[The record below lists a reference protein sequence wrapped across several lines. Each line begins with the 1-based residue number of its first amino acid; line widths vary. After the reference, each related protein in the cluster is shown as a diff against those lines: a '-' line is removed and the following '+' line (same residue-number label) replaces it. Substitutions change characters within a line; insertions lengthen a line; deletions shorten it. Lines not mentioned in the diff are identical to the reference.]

1 MLLFSFRFCLLA
13 WWCGGRFA
21 VGGFTF
27 RLGCLS
33 SSAFSYLVGERGE
46 DEEADEGEEADKG
59 EEGGLGVWG
68 LGELDRSCI

>member
-27 RLGCLS
+27 RLCWCFVKYAFGCLS

-46 DEEADEGEEADKG
+46 G
-59 EEGGLGVWG
+59 EEGGLGVRG
-68 LGELDRSCI
+68 VGSKLYLRNF